1 MKRFFLSLVMLC
13 IATLASAQLPTDSL
27 AEKIIIIPHIAITSD
42 IPEPAQNLMMD
53 RMKRILLKNGIAD
66 TSDRSRFVLTV
77 KSNIIN
83 EEWTETVPPKYVMT
97 VEFTFYIGDVES
109 GILYADK
116 LFRKKVA
123 SDSPEKAYMQ
133 AVNAIRVS
141 DPEFKIMIDKAKQRI
156 VETLDAREEK
166 LIIEGNE
173 YDINWW

>member
-1 MKRFFLSLVMLC
+1 
-13 IATLASAQLPTDSL
+13 
-27 AEKIIIIPHIAITSD
+27 
-42 IPEPAQNLMMD
+42 
-53 RMKRILLKNGIAD
+53 
-66 TSDRSRFVLTV
+66 
-77 KSNIIN
+77 
-83 EEWTETVPPKYVMT
+83 MT

-116 LFRKKVA
+116 LFRRKVA